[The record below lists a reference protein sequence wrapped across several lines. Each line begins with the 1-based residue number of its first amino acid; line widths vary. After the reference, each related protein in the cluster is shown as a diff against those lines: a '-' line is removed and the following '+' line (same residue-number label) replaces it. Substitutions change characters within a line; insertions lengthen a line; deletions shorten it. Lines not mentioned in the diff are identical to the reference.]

1 MLLIKP
7 SFFLQIYGA
16 STASHRQNYTSL
28 YSFDC
33 EFRRCRNS
41 LLFNTSGIRAAT
53 EILNVSEAARMPL
66 VPCRNEICGMQISQV
81 KNVQGRTFFNVP
93 AGIFCAL
100 LVSASPI
107 SKRHFSTA
115 MDGGGS
121 TQQRGFCTA
130 ETPLKMYTDVHL
142 LMRYLHR
149 LFSKVFV
156 LINTNYRCAKRTN
169 WTLLLTSE
177 IGGFQRVLPL
187 VVTDRTSVEINYASF
202 LP

>member
-1 MLLIKP
+1 MKHSYSIPPPPQLLK
-7 SFFLQIYGA
+7 IYGA
-16 STASHRQNYTSL
+16 STASYAKNKCSTYQRYACALFLANSL
-28 YSFDC
+28 YLHRLFLKAL
-33 EFRRCRNS
+33 EKQKRHGCRWFHAESSSHYANS
-41 LLFNTSGIRAAT
+41 QS
-53 EILNVSEAARMPL
+53 
-66 VPCRNEICGMQISQV
+66 
-81 KNVQGRTFFNVP
+81 KNVHGSTFFNVP

-130 ETPLKMYTDVHL
+130 KTRHQQMYTDVHL
-142 LMRYLHR
+142 LMRYLRR

-169 WTLLLTSE
+169 
-177 IGGFQRVLPL
+177 
-187 VVTDRTSVEINYASF
+187 
-202 LP
+202 

>member
-1 MLLIKP
+1 MKHSYSIPPPPQLLK
-7 SFFLQIYGA
+7 IYGA
-16 STASHRQNYTSL
+16 STASYAKNKCSTYQRYACALFLANSL
-28 YSFDC
+28 YLH
-33 EFRRCRNS
+33 R
-41 LLFNTSGIRAAT
+41 LFSKALILFCTINNIYAA
-53 EILNVSEAARMPL
+53 
-66 VPCRNEICGMQISQV
+66 V
-81 KNVQGRTFFNVP
+81 KNVLRTDKDVRGIEQNRVCTTNSQSKNVHGSTFFNVP

-169 WTLLLTSE
+169 
-177 IGGFQRVLPL
+177 
-187 VVTDRTSVEINYASF
+187 
-202 LP
+202 

>member
-1 MLLIKP
+1 MP
-7 SFFLQIYGA
+7 
-16 STASHRQNYTSL
+16 
-28 YSFDC
+28 
-33 EFRRCRNS
+33 
-41 LLFNTSGIRAAT
+41 
-53 EILNVSEAARMPL
+53 NVPEAARMPL
-66 VPCRNEICGMQISQV
+66 VPCRNEICGMQISQL

-107 SKRHFSTA
+107 YDLGGALYQKRHGCRWFQTVISLRYA
-115 MDGGGS
+115 NLQSKNGHGCSFLDEDGGGS

-169 WTLLLTSE
+169 
-177 IGGFQRVLPL
+177 
-187 VVTDRTSVEINYASF
+187 
-202 LP
+202 